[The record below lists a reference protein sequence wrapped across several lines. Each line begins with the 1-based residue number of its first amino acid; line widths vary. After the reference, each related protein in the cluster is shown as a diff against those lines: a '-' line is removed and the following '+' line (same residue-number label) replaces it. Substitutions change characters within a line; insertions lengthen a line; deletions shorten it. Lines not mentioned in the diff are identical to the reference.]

1 MNSDTDDTEVDTAT
15 KQAVNGRDERGRF
28 ATGNVPSTGFHTHS
42 GRRNNGKW
50 SKDESISYWYNKLL
64 RMPNEE
70 FDSFRP
76 ANSSQRIA
84 YTRIVTACGTD
95 ELALKATKEITDRVE
110 GKPRQDIDM
119 SVEQDNAVP
128 IIKGF
133 VIPTLP
139 EHFIDKDILEQ
150 AGEELGRKIL
160 DGKSY

>member
-1 MNSDTDDTEVDTAT
+1 MDETGVNTAT
-15 KQAVNGRDERGRF
+15 RQAVSGRDERGRF
-28 ATGNVPSTGFHTHS
+28 VPGNVPSTGFHTHAE
-42 GRRNNGKW
+42 RRNNGKW

-64 RMPNEE
+64 RMPNDE
-70 FDSFRP
+70 FDNFKP
-76 ANSSQRIA
+76 ANSAQRIA
-84 YTRIVTACGTD
+84 HTRIVAACGTD

-139 EHFIDKDILEQ
+139 EHFIDKDIIEQ
-150 AGEELGRKIL
+150 AGTGYLK
-160 DGKSY
+160 